1 METNSKK
8 TQFDRFSG
16 DFSEDVRKALWD
28 LLECQHFAQGV
39 CMKDGNLRLDVSF
52 GAACVRYLTLQDVSG
67 VPEEADELSF
77 ESLIKR
83 QWEYRLVGEAWNEE
97 TEELRPFT
105 IRFLQASVETIACR
119 ADEDFCLN
127 SPWGQLT
134 CAATG
139 IMEKYSISEELLNDG
154 EKDLLPLLAEL
165 AKLAYTE
172 ELAAPWNGK
181 DFPHLKARIIDSGYP
196 ELIPAVENVEKNF
209 SNFGSFQKL
218 FAKLNQG
225 KYEPLF
231 RELWNRVLVTQ
242 QDYPTLAERKV
253 SHIKLVEIRKQV
265 TRIME
270 ERGYSGTYP
279 DFYKTGEVKGLR
291 MVERQGVDYFVCGEK
306 RAVFHIH
313 CQELIGQRI
322 QLMLY
327 CGTQLLRKDQQPGDI
342 LSCMFDTRGRTF
354 AKMLLCEVE
363 EPGRLETVPPIA
375 DKLAQLKKLT
385 REERKELHE
394 RKVSSL
400 ALFLG
405 FLILGGFAFAVLCV
419 QLFMGIDALSC
430 WQAGEPVVL
439 SATPWLQIFFA
450 TWLAF
455 GSLTGALI
463 ALINFLK

>member
-1 METNSKK
+1 
-8 TQFDRFSG
+8 
-16 DFSEDVRKALWD
+16 
-28 LLECQHFAQGV
+28 
-39 CMKDGNLRLDVSF
+39 
-52 GAACVRYLTLQDVSG
+52 
-67 VPEEADELSF
+67 
-77 ESLIKR
+77 
-83 QWEYRLVGEAWNEE
+83 
-97 TEELRPFT
+97 
-105 IRFLQASVETIACR
+105 
-119 ADEDFCLN
+119 
-127 SPWGQLT
+127 
-134 CAATG
+134 
-139 IMEKYSISEELLNDG
+139 
-154 EKDLLPLLAEL
+154 
-165 AKLAYTE
+165 
-172 ELAAPWNGK
+172 
-181 DFPHLKARIIDSGYP
+181 
-196 ELIPAVENVEKNF
+196 
-209 SNFGSFQKL
+209 
-218 FAKLNQG
+218 
-225 KYEPLF
+225 
-231 RELWNRVLVTQ
+231 
-242 QDYPTLAERKV
+242 
-253 SHIKLVEIRKQV
+253 
-265 TRIME
+265 ME

-363 EPGRLETVPPIA
+363 ESGRLETVAPIA

-394 RKVSSL
+394 RKISSL

-419 QLFMGIDALSC
+419 PLFMGIDALSC

-455 GSLTGALI
+455 GSLTGVLM
-463 ALINFLK
+463 ALINHMKS